1 MVEIERFPVQLI
13 AMERLVQTLDDL
25 VQGRNIGEREWGSIV
40 FQILATLIAYRRSFD
55 FTHNDLHTNNIM
67 LAETKLK
74 HLTYVIGGVH
84 YRIPTFG
91 RLVKIIDFGRAIYT
105 FRGQTICSDSYNED
119 GDAAGQYNSPP
130 YYDASKPRIDPNAS
144 FDLCRLGCALFDVL
158 VDKLKDAGRLESP
171 IHQIIVDW
179 CLDDKARNVMYKKS
193 GKERYPDFKLYKMIA
208 RSVHKHSA
216 DDVIKNSYFDRYV
229 ITEKKAR
236 KSIGIMN
243 LDKLPRMTACQETP
257 APAGHP

>member
-1 MVEIERFPVQLI
+1 M
-13 AMERLVQTLDDL
+13 D
-25 VQGRNIGEREWGSIV
+25 
-40 FQILATLIAYRRSFD
+40 
-55 FTHNDLHTNNIM
+55 
-67 LAETKLK
+67 
-74 HLTYVIGGVH
+74 
-84 YRIPTFG
+84 
-91 RLVKIIDFGRAIYT
+91 
-105 FRGQTICSDSYNED
+105 
-119 GDAAGQYNSPP
+119 
-130 YYDASKPRIDPNAS
+130 
-144 FDLCRLGCALFDVL
+144 
-158 VDKLKDAGRLESP
+158 
-171 IHQIIVDW
+171 
-179 CLDDKARNVMYKKS
+179 KKS